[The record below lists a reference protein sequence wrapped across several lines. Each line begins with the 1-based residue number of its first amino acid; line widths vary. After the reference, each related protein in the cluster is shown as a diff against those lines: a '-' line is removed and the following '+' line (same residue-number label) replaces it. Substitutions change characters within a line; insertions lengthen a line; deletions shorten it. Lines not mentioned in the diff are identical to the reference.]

1 MGRLIQRE
9 ALAAE
14 IIRDIGPVADPKE
27 WTKERTGDVRP
38 LYAEVA
44 KLANAGRVRDVKG
57 IGKDDINTA
66 RDARK
71 GEKDIKPGLN
81 FVENLSGYGETG
93 FVDGQ
98 GVFRGPELPRSAS
111 GPLPKIAIMLGPK
124 AFHHGKDGALG
135 TLRHEMKHA
144 EHFQTMIDRLAK
156 WRESGKG
163 GSFDAW
169 VDREKGI
176 GKLERSLLEGERK
189 GNTANTEVLAYAE
202 GFINT
207 FHLRHPALTTAMAI
221 DPPPALM
228 ELRRAGEKYA
238 LADASAKTAAME
250 RLRDYIKTV
259 LTGAERADLKAWLN
273 FLLNPPAGGDAA
285 ARLLRND
292 FEPLTGFLKQI
303 LTFLPPLGTKVP
315 GLAPSP

>member
-9 ALAAE
+9 ALANE
-14 IIRDIGPVADPKE
+14 IVRDLGPIPDPKE
-27 WTKERTGDVRP
+27 WTKDRTGDVRP

-44 KLANAGRVRDVKG
+44 ALAKANRLPDVTG
-57 IGKDDINTA
+57 IGKDDINSV
-66 RDARK
+66 RSARK

-81 FVENLSGYGETG
+81 FVTTLSGEGETG

-221 DPPPALM
+221 DAPPALM

-259 LTGAERADLKAWLN
+259 LTGAERADLKAWLS
-273 FLLNPPAGGDAA
+273 FLLNPPAGEDAA
-285 ARLLRND
+285 AKLLRND
-292 FEPLTGFLKQI
+292 FQPLAGFLKQL
-303 LTFLPPLGTKVP
+303 LTFV
-315 GLAPSP
+315 SP

>member
-1 MGRLIQRE
+1 LIQRE
-9 ALAAE
+9 ALTNE
-14 IIRDIGPVADPKE
+14 IVRDIGPIPDPKE
-27 WTKERTGDVRP
+27 WTKDRTGDVRL

-44 KLANAGRVRDVKG
+44 ALAKANRLRDVAG
-57 IGKDDINTA
+57 IGKDDINSV
-66 RDARK
+66 RSARK

-81 FVENLSGYGETG
+81 FVENLSGEGETG

-98 GVFRGPELPRSAS
+98 GVFRGPELPRGAS

-163 GSFDAW
+163 GSFDGW

-221 DPPPALM
+221 DPPPAMM

-238 LADASAKTAAME
+238 IADASAKTAAMD
-250 RLRDYIKTV
+250 RLRDYIQTV

-273 FLLNPPAGGDAA
+273 FLLNPPAGADPG
-285 ARLLRND
+285 ARLLRSD
-292 FEPLTGFLKQI
+292 FQPLAGFLKQL
-303 LTFLPPLGTKVP
+303 LTFV
-315 GLAPSP
+315 SP

>member
-9 ALAAE
+9 SLANE
-14 IIRDIGPVADPKE
+14 IVRDLGPIPDPKE
-27 WTKERTGDVRP
+27 WTKDRTGDVLP
-38 LYAEVA
+38 LYAEIA
-44 KLANAGRVRDVKG
+44 ALAGAARVRDVKG
-57 IGKDDINTA
+57 VGKDDINVA

-81 FVENLSGYGETG
+81 FVANLSGHGETG

-98 GVFRGPELPRSAS
+98 GVFRGPELPRIQD
-111 GPLPKIAIMLGPK
+111 GPLPKVAIMLGPQ

-144 EHFQTMIDRLAK
+144 EHFQLMIDRLAK
-156 WRESGKG
+156 WRKSGTG

-169 VDREKGI
+169 VDRETGI

-189 GNTANTEVLAYAE
+189 GNTANTEVLAYVE

-207 FHLRHPALTTAMAI
+207 FHLRHPALSTAMAI
-221 DPPPALM
+221 DPPPAM
-228 ELRRAGEKYA
+228 MQLRRAGEKYA
-238 LADASAKTAAME
+238 SADDSVRAAAMD

-259 LTGAERADLKAWLN
+259 LTADERAALKGWLT
-273 FLLNPPAGGDAA
+273 FLLNPPAGEDSAA
-285 ARLLRND
+285 KLLRSD
-292 FEPLTGFLKQI
+292 FRPLAGFLKQL
-303 LTFLPPLGTKVP
+303 LTFV
-315 GLAPSP
+315 SP

>member
-9 ALAAE
+9 SLANE
-14 IIRDIGPVADPKE
+14 IVRDLGPIPDPKE
-27 WTKERTGDVRP
+27 WTKDRTGDVRA

-44 KLANAGRVRDVKG
+44 ALAKANRVRDVTG
-57 IGKDDINTA
+57 IGKDDINSV
-66 RDARK
+66 RSARK

-81 FVENLSGYGETG
+81 FVTTLSGEGECG
-93 FVDGQ
+93 FVDAQ
-98 GVFRGPELPRSAS
+98 GVFRGPELPRSAD
-111 GPLPKIAIMLGPK
+111 GGLPRIAIMLGPK
-124 AFHHGKDGALG
+124 AFQNGKDGALG

-144 EHFQTMIDRLAK
+144 EHFQLMIDRLGK
-156 WRESGKG
+156 WRQSGKG
-163 GSFDAW
+163 GSFDSW

-176 GKLERSLLEGERK
+176 GKLERSLLQGERT

-221 DPPPALM
+221 DAPPALM

-238 LADASAKTAAME
+238 IADASAKTAAME

-259 LTGAERADLKAWLN
+259 LTADERAALKGWLT
-273 FLLNPPAGGDAA
+273 FLLNPPAGDDSAA
-285 ARLLRND
+285 KLLRND
-292 FEPLTGFLKQI
+292 FQPLAGFLKQL
-303 LTFLPPLGTKVP
+303 LTFV
-315 GLAPSP
+315 SP

>member
-9 ALAAE
+9 ALAKE
-14 IIRDIGPVADPKE
+14 IIRDIGPVADPTE
-27 WTKERTGDVRP
+27 WTKARTGDVAP

-57 IGKDDINTA
+57 VGKDDINTA

-81 FVENLSGYGETG
+81 FVYNLSANGETG
-93 FVDGQ
+93 FIDGE
-98 GVFRGPELPRSAS
+98 GAYRGSELPRSAS

-124 AFHHGKDGALG
+124 AFHNGKDGALG

-144 EHFQTMIDRLAK
+144 EHLQLMIDRLAK

-163 GSFDAW
+163 GSFDSW
-169 VDREKGI
+169 VDRQKGI
-176 GKLERSLLEGERK
+176 GKVESALLEGERK
-189 GNTANTEVLAYAE
+189 GNTANTEVLAYVE

-221 DPPPALM
+221 DPPPAMM
-228 ELRRAGEKYA
+228 ELRRAGEMYA
-238 LADASAKTAAME
+238 KADTSVKTAAME

-259 LTGAERADLKAWLN
+259 LTADERASLKGWLA
-273 FLLNPPAGGDAA
+273 FLLDPPAGADAA

-292 FEPLTGFLKQI
+292 FQPLAGFLKQI
-303 LTFLPPLGTKVP
+303 LTYVP
-315 GLAPSP
+315 

>member
-9 ALAAE
+9 ALASE

-27 WTKERTGDVRP
+27 WTKERTGDVGA

-44 KLANAGRVRDVKG
+44 KLANASRVRDVKG
-57 IGKDDINTA
+57 VGKDDINTT
-66 RDARK
+66 RNARK

-81 FVENLSGYGETG
+81 FVYNLGVEGETG
-93 FVDGQ
+93 FVDGK
-98 GVFRGPELPRSAS
+98 GVYHGPELPRSAD
-111 GPLPKIAIMLGPK
+111 GEFPKIAIILGPK
-124 AFHHGKDGALG
+124 AFHNGKDGALG

-144 EHFQTMIDRLAK
+144 EHFQLMIDRLAK
-156 WRESGKG
+156 WRKSGKG
-163 GSFDAW
+163 GSFDDY

-189 GNTANTEVLAYAE
+189 GNTANTEVLAYTE

-221 DPPPALM
+221 ESPPALM
-228 ELRRAGEKYA
+228 ELRRAGEMYA
-238 LADASAKTAAME
+238 KAGDSAKTATMD
-250 RLRDYIKTV
+250 RLRDYVKTV
-259 LTGAERADLKAWLN
+259 LTADERASLKGWLT

-292 FEPLTGFLKQI
+292 FQPLAGFLKQL
-303 LTFLPPLGTKVP
+303 LTFV
-315 GLAPSP
+315 SPR

>member
-1 MGRLIQRE
+1 M
-9 ALAAE
+9 
-14 IIRDIGPVADPKE
+14 
-27 WTKERTGDVRP
+27 TT
-38 LYAEVA
+38 
-44 KLANAGRVRDVKG
+44 
-57 IGKDDINTA
+57 
-66 RDARK
+66 
-71 GEKDIKPGLN
+71 
-81 FVENLSGYGETG
+81 LSGTGECG

-124 AFHHGKDGALG
+124 AFQHGKDGALG

-207 FHLRHPALTTAMAI
+207 FHLRHPALTAAMAI
-221 DPPPALM
+221 DPPPAMM

-238 LADASAKTAAME
+238 IADASAKTAAMD

-259 LTGAERADLKAWLN
+259 LTAVSALAESLAD

-285 ARLLRND
+285 AKLLRND
-292 FEPLTGFLKQI
+292 FQPLAGFLKQL
-303 LTFLPPLGTKVP
+303 LTYVP
-315 GLAPSP
+315 

>member
-9 ALAAE
+9 ALANE
-14 IIRDIGPVADPKE
+14 IVRDLGPIPDPKE
-27 WTKERTGDVRP
+27 WTKDRTGDVRP

-44 KLANAGRVRDVKG
+44 ALAKANRLRDVTG
-57 IGKDDINTA
+57 IGKDDINSV
-66 RDARK
+66 RSARK

-81 FVENLSGYGETG
+81 FVTTLSGEGETG

-221 DPPPALM
+221 DAPPALM

-238 LADASAKTAAME
+238 IADASAKSAAME

-273 FLLNPPAGGDAA
+273 FLLNPPAGEDAA
-285 ARLLRND
+285 AKLLRND
-292 FEPLTGFLKQI
+292 FQPLAGFLKQL
-303 LTFLPPLGTKVP
+303 LTFV
-315 GLAPSP
+315 SP

>member
-9 ALAAE
+9 ALANE
-14 IIRDIGPVADPKE
+14 IVRDIGPVADPKE

-57 IGKDDINTA
+57 VGKDDINTV

-81 FVENLSGYGETG
+81 FVYNLPTEGEAG
-93 FVDGQ
+93 FVDGK
-98 GVFRGPELPRSAS
+98 GVYHGPELPRSAD
-111 GPLPKIAIMLGPK
+111 GELPKIAILLGPK
-124 AFHHGKDGALG
+124 AFHSGKDGALG

-144 EHFQTMIDRLAK
+144 EHFQLMIDRLAK
-156 WRESGKG
+156 WRKSGKG

-189 GNTANTEVLAYAE
+189 GNTASTEVLAYTE

-228 ELRRAGEKYA
+228 QLRRAGEKYA
-238 LADASAKTAAME
+238 NADDSAKTAAME

-259 LTGAERADLKAWLN
+259 LTADERASLKGWLT
-273 FLLNPPAGGDAA
+273 FLLNPPTGGDSAA
-285 ARLLRND
+285 KLLRND
-292 FEPLTGFLKQI
+292 FQPLAGFLKQI
-303 LTFLPPLGTKVP
+303 LTYVVP
-315 GLAPSP
+315 

>member
-1 MGRLIQRE
+1 M
-9 ALAAE
+9 
-14 IIRDIGPVADPKE
+14 
-27 WTKERTGDVRP
+27 TT
-38 LYAEVA
+38 
-44 KLANAGRVRDVKG
+44 
-57 IGKDDINTA
+57 
-66 RDARK
+66 
-71 GEKDIKPGLN
+71 
-81 FVENLSGYGETG
+81 LSGEGECG

-221 DPPPALM
+221 DAPPALM

-259 LTGAERADLKAWLN
+259 LTGAERADLKAWLS
-273 FLLNPPAGGDAA
+273 FLLNPPAGEDAA
-285 ARLLRND
+285 AKLLRND
-292 FEPLTGFLKQI
+292 FQPLAGFLKQL
-303 LTFLPPLGTKVP
+303 LTFV
-315 GLAPSP
+315 SP

>member
-9 ALAAE
+9 ALANE
-14 IIRDIGPVADPKE
+14 IVRDLGPIPDLKE
-27 WTKERTGDVRP
+27 WTKDRTGDVRP

-44 KLANAGRVRDVKG
+44 ALAKANRLPDVTG
-57 IGKDDINTA
+57 IGKDDINSV
-66 RDARK
+66 RSARK

-81 FVENLSGYGETG
+81 FVTTLSGEGETG

-169 VDREKGI
+169 VDGEKGI

-221 DPPPALM
+221 DAPPALM

-259 LTGAERADLKAWLN
+259 LTGAERADLKAWLS
-273 FLLNPPAGGDAA
+273 FLLNPPAGEDAA
-285 ARLLRND
+285 AKLLRND
-292 FEPLTGFLKQI
+292 FQPLAGFLKQL
-303 LTFLPPLGTKVP
+303 LTFV
-315 GLAPSP
+315 SP

>member
-1 MGRLIQRE
+1 M
-9 ALAAE
+9 
-14 IIRDIGPVADPKE
+14 
-27 WTKERTGDVRP
+27 
-38 LYAEVA
+38 
-44 KLANAGRVRDVKG
+44 
-57 IGKDDINTA
+57 
-66 RDARK
+66 
-71 GEKDIKPGLN
+71 
-81 FVENLSGYGETG
+81 
-93 FVDGQ
+93 
-98 GVFRGPELPRSAS
+98 FRGPELPRSAS

-124 AFHHGKDGALG
+124 AFHNGKDGALG

-144 EHFQTMIDRLAK
+144 EHFQLMIDRLAK

-221 DPPPALM
+221 DAPPALM

-238 LADASAKTAAME
+238 IADASAKTAAMD

-259 LTGAERADLKAWLN
+259 LT
-273 FLLNPPAGGDAA
+273 AA
-285 ARLLRND
+285 SARR
-292 FEPLTGFLKQI
+292 
-303 LTFLPPLGTKVP
+303 
-315 GLAPSP
+315 

>member
-9 ALAAE
+9 ALANE
-14 IIRDIGPVADPKE
+14 IVRDIGPVADPKE
-27 WTKERTGDVRP
+27 WTKERTGDVRL

-44 KLANAGRVRDVKG
+44 ALAKANRLRDVAG
-57 IGKDDINTA
+57 IGKDDINSV
-66 RDARK
+66 RSARK

-81 FVENLSGYGETG
+81 FVENLSGEGETG

-163 GSFDAW
+163 GSFDGW

-221 DPPPALM
+221 DPPPAMM

-238 LADASAKTAAME
+238 IADASAKTAAMD
-250 RLRDYIKTV
+250 RLRDYIQTV

-273 FLLNPPAGGDAA
+273 FLLNPPAGADPG
-285 ARLLRND
+285 ARLLRSD
-292 FEPLTGFLKQI
+292 FQPLAGFLKQL
-303 LTFLPPLGTKVP
+303 LTFV
-315 GLAPSP
+315 SP

>member
-9 ALAAE
+9 ALANE
-14 IIRDIGPVADPKE
+14 IVRDIGPVADPKE
-27 WTKERTGDVRP
+27 WTKERTGDVGP

-44 KLANAGRVRDVKG
+44 KLANASRVRDVKG
-57 IGKDDINTA
+57 VGKDDINTT
-66 RDARK
+66 RNARK

-81 FVENLSGYGETG
+81 FVYNLGVEGETG
-93 FVDGQ
+93 FVDGK
-98 GVFRGPELPRSAS
+98 GVYHGPELPRSAD
-111 GPLPKIAIMLGPK
+111 GELPKIAIILGPK
-124 AFHHGKDGALG
+124 AFHNGKDGALG

-144 EHFQTMIDRLAK
+144 EHFQLMIDRLAK
-156 WRESGKG
+156 WRKSGKG
-163 GSFDAW
+163 GSFDDY

-221 DPPPALM
+221 DPPPAMM

-238 LADASAKTAAME
+238 IADASAKTAAMD
-250 RLRDYIKTV
+250 RLRDYIQTV

-273 FLLNPPAGGDAA
+273 FLLNPPAGADPA
-285 ARLLRND
+285 ARLLRSD
-292 FEPLTGFLKQI
+292 FQPLAGFLKQL
-303 LTFLPPLGTKVP
+303 LTFV
-315 GLAPSP
+315 SP

>member
-1 MGRLIQRE
+1 M
-9 ALAAE
+9 
-14 IIRDIGPVADPKE
+14 
-27 WTKERTGDVRP
+27 TT
-38 LYAEVA
+38 
-44 KLANAGRVRDVKG
+44 
-57 IGKDDINTA
+57 
-66 RDARK
+66 
-71 GEKDIKPGLN
+71 
-81 FVENLSGYGETG
+81 LSGEGETG

-144 EHFQTMIDRLAK
+144 EHFQAMIDRLAK
-156 WRESGKG
+156 WRESAKG

-221 DPPPALM
+221 DAPPALM

-273 FLLNPPAGGDAA
+273 FLLNPPAGGDPA

-292 FEPLTGFLKQI
+292 FQPLAGFLKQL
-303 LTFLPPLGTKVP
+303 LTLTP
-315 GLAPSP
+315 

>member
-57 IGKDDINTA
+57 VGKDDINTA

-81 FVENLSGYGETG
+81 FVYNLSAHGETG

-98 GVFRGPELPRSAS
+98 GAYRGSELPRSAD

-144 EHFQTMIDRLAK
+144 EHLQLMIDRLAK
-156 WRESGKG
+156 WRQSGKG
-163 GSFDAW
+163 GSFDSW
-169 VDREKGI
+169 VDRQKGI
-176 GKLERSLLEGERK
+176 GKVERSLLEGERK

-207 FHLRHPALTTAMAI
+207 FHLRHPAPSVEMAV
-221 DPPPALM
+221 DYPPAM
-228 ELRRAGEKYA
+228 YELRRMGEEYA
-238 LADASAKTAAME
+238 KADATAKTAAMD

-259 LTGAERADLKAWLN
+259 LTADERASLKGWLA
-273 FLLNPPAGGDAA
+273 FLLNPPAGADAG

-292 FEPLTGFLKQI
+292 FQPLAGFLKQI
-303 LTFLPPLGTKVP
+303 LALVP
-315 GLAPSP
+315 